1 MSNKLE
7 VKIPEDFIIGAAAS
21 AWQTEGWSGKKEFQD
36 SYLDLWYKNNKNVW
50 HNGYGPGVATDFYNR
65 YKEDIGIMAE
75 IGLTHYRTSINW
87 SRFLIDYEEAIIDE
101 EYAAYID
108 KVIDELLEKQV
119 EPMICLEHYEV
130 PAYLFEKYGG
140 WNSKHV
146 VELFVKYAE
155 KVLDRYGHK
164 VKHWFTFNEPIVVQT
179 RVYLDAI
186 RYPFEQNTKK
196 WMQWNFHKALATA
209 KVVEIFKQKGLKE
222 KNGAKMGVI
231 LNPEVT
237 YARSSAPHDQQAAK
251 IYDLFFNRI
260 FLDPSIKGEY
270 PQELFDLMTKHE
282 IAFEYTQEDLSIIRQ
297 NTVDYVGINLYYPHR
312 VKARTT
318 AWNESTPFHPSYY
331 YEMFDMPGKKMNP
344 FRGWEIY
351 PKIMYD
357 MAIRMKEEYGNIEW
371 FIAENGMGVEQEWRY
386 KNEEGSIQDDYRIEF
401 IAEHMKWLLK
411 AVEEGSNCKGYMLWA
426 FTDNVSPMNAFK
438 NRYGLVEIN
447 LEDNRNRQM
456 KKSAFWYQSII
467 AKRTLE
473 AADDDLI
480 K

>member
-1 MSNKLE
+1 MSDKLM
-7 VKIPEDFIIGAAAS
+7 VKIPDDFIIGAAAS
-21 AWQTEGWSGKKEFQD
+21 AWQTEGWSGKKESQD

-87 SRFLIDYEEAIIDE
+87 SRFLLDYEEAIVDE

-140 WNSKHV
+140 WDSKHV
-146 VELFVKYAE
+146 VELFVKYAD

-209 KVVEIFKQKGLKE
+209 KVVELFKQKGLKE
-222 KNGAKMGVI
+222 KTGAKMGVI

-237 YARSSAPHDQQAAK
+237 YARSSAPHDQEAAN

-270 PQELFDLMTKHE
+270 PQELFDLMARHS
-282 IAFEYTQEDLSIIRQ
+282 IAFEYTQADLETIKQ

-357 MAIRMKEEYGNIEW
+357 MAMRMKEEYGNIEW

-411 AVEEGSNCKGYMLWA
+411 AVDEGSNCKGYMLWA

-447 LEDNRNRQM
+447 LDDNRNRQM
-456 KKSAFWYQSII
+456 KKSARWYQSII
-467 AKRTLE
+467 ANRTLE
-473 AADDDLI
+473 AADDDLV